1 MIINKSNGQPRWF
14 RCKDGTA
21 VMVVD
26 YGNGFRVSSVKG
38 SHGPFFDWGVNID
51 YITSYIGPVEWPA
64 KEEPPLDLSGWEV
77 GVEHLVKC
85 RDGIRRI
92 AYRRSKSSELRF
104 PVTIR
109 SRDNID
115 MHSET
120 ADIHGSVTGGDTQYS
135 QYFFDIVHD
144 FGPLDSL
151 ELPEVSR

>member
-85 RDGIRRI
+85 RDGKRRM
-92 AYRRSKSSELRF
+92 ACRGNTRKDSKYPIIVF
-104 PVTIR
+104 PRNGESWNYEST
-109 SRDNID
+109 DL
-115 MHSET
+115 
-120 ADIHGSVTGGDTQYS
+120 HGSVKGGDRNDEC
-135 QYFFDIVHD
+135 DIVHD

-151 ELPEVSR
+151 ELGEVSR